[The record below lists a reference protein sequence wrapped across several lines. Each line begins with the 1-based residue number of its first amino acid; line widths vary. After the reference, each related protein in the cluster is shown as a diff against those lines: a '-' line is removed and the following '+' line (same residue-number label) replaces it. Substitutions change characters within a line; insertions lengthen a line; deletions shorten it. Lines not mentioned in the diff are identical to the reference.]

1 MRISDWSSDVCS
13 SDLPAGVDGIDL
25 SPVFGGQAVTERPDL
40 YWAYGKEGAPK
51 KTPQPAM
58 EHDRAPPFA
67 VREGDW
73 KLLAGFGGTDPE
85 LFNLATDPTESTD
98 VAASR
103 SEEHTSELKSLM
115 RITYAVFC

>member
-1 MRISDWSSDVCS
+1 MPTIASVIGAKG
-13 SDLPAGVDGIDL
+13 PAGVDAIDL

-73 KLLAGFGGTDPE
+73 KLPAGFGGADPAP
-85 LFNLATDPTESTD
+85 FTLATAPTESTD
-98 VAASR
+98 ATA
-103 SEEHTSELKSLM
+103 HAP
-115 RITYAVFC
+115 AVLAPDR